1 MKHLTIE
8 QLSIDYS
15 GKRVVHSVDL
25 TLGAGEIL
33 GLVGE
38 SGSGK
43 STLARAICGLAPPS
57 AGRILLGGVPL
68 RQRRHA
74 PNEIQMVFQ
83 NPAASLNP
91 RRSIGQ
97 SIGEAIERRVAGAQ
111 ARNDAL
117 LHYLDL
123 VGLSPHLRDRRPGEL
138 SGGQKQRV
146 AIARALAAEP
156 ALLIADE
163 ITSALDLSVQAS
175 ILNLVADLRRQ
186 LGLGVLFISHN
197 LAAVRYLC
205 DRTAVMFDGR
215 IIEEGA
221 SDALIR
227 NPREDYTRA
236 LVEAVPKVTRHH

>member
-1 MKHLTIE
+1 MKDLNVE
-8 QLSIDYS
+8 QLSVDYS
-15 GKRVVHSVDL
+15 GRRVVHDVDL
-25 TLGAGEIL
+25 TLGTGEIL

-43 STLARAICGLAPPS
+43 STLARAISGLVPPS
-57 AGRILLGGVPL
+57 GGRILLGGVLPL
-68 RQRRHA
+68 RRRHT

-91 RRSIGQ
+91 HRSVGQ
-97 SIGEAIERRVAGAQ
+97 SIDEAIEHRIAGTRARR
-111 ARNDAL
+111 DAV

-123 VGLSPHLRDRRPGEL
+123 VGLAPHLYDRRPGEL

-156 ALLIADE
+156 VLLIADE

-175 ILNLVADLRRQ
+175 ILNLVADLRQR

-205 DRTAVMFDGR
+205 DRTSVMFDGR
-215 IIEEGA
+215 IVEEGP

-227 NPREDYTRA
+227 NPQADYTRT
-236 LVEAVPKVTRHH
+236 LVEAVPSVIRNR